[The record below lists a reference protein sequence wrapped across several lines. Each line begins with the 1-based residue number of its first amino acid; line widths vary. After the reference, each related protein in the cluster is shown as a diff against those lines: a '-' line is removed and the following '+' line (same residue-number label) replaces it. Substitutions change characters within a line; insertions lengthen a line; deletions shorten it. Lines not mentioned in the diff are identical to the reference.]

1 MQINSS
7 YSYNT
12 GTSYSIK
19 LSDRELLVSEEDPL
33 RKKNTKSEQLEKDLK
48 EKKEL
53 ENSKP
58 TNELS
63 QDEEQM
69 LSQLQARDTEVR
81 AHEAAHQSGGGST
94 GGASFT
100 YQQGPDGKMYA
111 IGGEVPISMSG
122 GSTPQETIANA
133 RAVIASALAPA
144 DPSGQDQ
151 AVASS
156 AMMMIA
162 KAQQQLAKD
171 TQDKLQG
178 QELYKNEGQQD
189 NSANSNNDFALEKI
203 DISA

>member
-53 ENSKP
+53 KNSKP

-63 QDEEQM
+63 QDEEQI